1 MPQDKLK
8 SALAGL
14 PQSMQRPLPRPKA
27 PGVRFEPPMSRPM
40 PRPIP
45 SVPGQNM
52 PAAPGSKAPDFR
64 GQPVFKPFPRPINPP
79 GQRPDM
85 FAGGTPNFNEM
96 LGQYKP
102 QPLPNVQDAF
112 QQAYQQY
119 NSQPM
124 QQPMNE
130 MQQQLQSSPSQ
141 SYQPNPNA
149 LVIGPGGQRMTM
161 QQLQELQR
169 QNPGQFKPIMG

>member
-1 MPQDKLK
+1 
-8 SALAGL
+8 
-14 PQSMQRPLPRPKA
+14 
-27 PGVRFEPPMSRPM
+27 
-40 PRPIP
+40 
-45 SVPGQNM
+45 
-52 PAAPGSKAPDFR
+52 
-64 GQPVFKPFPRPINPP
+64 
-79 GQRPDM
+79 M
-85 FAGGTPNFNEM
+85 FTGGTPNFDEM

-119 NSQPM
+119 NPQPM

-130 MQQQLQSSPSQ
+130 MQQQLQYSPSQ

-149 LVIGPGGQRMTM
+149 LAIGPGGQRMTM

>member
-14 PQSMQRPLPRPKA
+14 PQSMRRPLPRPKA
-27 PGVRFEPPMSRPM
+27 PGVRAQPPMSRPM
-40 PRPIP
+40 PRPVP

-85 FAGGTPNFNEM
+85 FTGGTPNFDEM

-119 NSQPM
+119 NPQPM
-124 QQPMNE
+124 QQPMDQQAGQFSQLQT
-130 MQQQLQSSPSQ
+130 MAPAQQQVP
-141 SYQPNPNA
+141 SYQPQPFNPY
-149 LVIGPGGQRMTM
+149 RK
-161 QQLQELQR
+161 
-169 QNPGQFKPIMG
+169 F